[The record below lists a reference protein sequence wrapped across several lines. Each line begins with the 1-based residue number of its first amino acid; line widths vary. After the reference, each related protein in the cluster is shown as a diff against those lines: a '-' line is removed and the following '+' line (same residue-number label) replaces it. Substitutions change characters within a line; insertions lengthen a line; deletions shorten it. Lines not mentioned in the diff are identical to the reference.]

1 MATAN
6 FKTMADFPLIV
17 GSNTYIRVCP
27 ECGISNDATAEKC
40 EDCGC
45 NLTGED
51 AILDELYSRDLVE
64 QMEKVAVE
72 LNDAQPF
79 YEVTV
84 ESGYYSGIQF
94 YVDSKYWHIEDMDND
109 ESQDE
114 FGMCRSEMLRKYK
127 VAGNTIRKGLYKA
140 KDDLGLDELICTAR
154 FSNGEAWYQ
163 KVDTRKPLPLK
174 VAVKAA
180 IAVA

>member
-17 GSNTYIRVCP
+17 GSDIYIRVCP
-27 ECGISNDATAEKC
+27 ECGISNEATEEKC
-40 EDCGC
+40 ADCGC
-45 NLTGED
+45 DLTGEN
-51 AILDELYSRDLVE
+51 AILDEWYSRNLVE
-64 QMEKVAVE
+64 QMEKVAAK

-84 ESGYYSGIQF
+84 EGGYYSGVQF
-94 YVDSKYWHIEDMDND
+94 YVDSKYWHIEDMSNE
-109 ESQDE
+109 ESRDE

-140 KDDLGLDELICTAR
+140 KDELGLDELICTAR

-163 KVDTRKPLPLK
+163 KVDTRKPLPVK
-174 VAVKAA
+174 VAAKAA
-180 IAVA
+180 IAAA